1 MQSVRQLLD
10 AQLDRQ
16 VLLPMLRMP
25 QERRLPVRAA
35 DGVTPEPKRR
45 KVRKGTRSCW
55 ECRRR
60 KIRCLYASEDASIC
74 VNCESRGSS
83 CVSQE
88 FADEQAS
95 APDRRVTQRLGRVE
109 EMLEK
114 LVEKIM
120 PDTYNAS
127 RGRPTSASPASAD
140 AVEPE
145 SDDGGACPF
154 SVGKPPM
161 FDVLVPLQNGNK
173 APDEVCPSLGD
184 LPTPA
189 PSQAGIPML
198 GPKYT
203 QVSKTLYNLLPCQQ
217 DIDAIIAASPGASF
231 VISFFSRYR
240 DVAAGRT
247 EEPSSICVAPEPSS
261 HPAVLAKRLMQLTN
275 CLQQVQ
281 PTVPLKL
288 VSKESTRCLMAKYV
302 LMVSDLV
309 AYNDDLVGYAEGL
322 ETLALIS
329 LYHAN
334 AGNLRKAWLMLRR
347 AISVAQLMSVD
358 RLGDKPLKS
367 ADPTSN
373 PLTQVKAKAL
383 WFRLNFTDRYLSL
396 LLGLPAGT
404 DDNSFLSNDP
414 DDEPTD
420 RLEKQ
425 HTVVMGAIIKRNYSK
440 GDASFGMTQA
450 IDCDL
455 EAAARSVASDF
466 WRLPPANALVD
477 AEPIERMRAVTQLML
492 QMNHHNLLI
501 LLHLPYMLR
510 DPKERRWD
518 YSKATCISSSRQ
530 LLRTF
535 LVFRKVNNASNACR
549 HTDYS
554 ALTASMTLL
563 LGYLDPKLQARDQA
577 TTSKREA
584 DRTLIQEARA
594 KLQQMADQNGDKLAR
609 EAASI
614 IGRLLPLLNPDL
626 MTTGGGGEGGNND
639 GGGEVAAIHLE
650 IPYLGTIN
658 INPPANTQTP
668 QHDVQPH
675 AHATPTSTPNIVA
688 NTGAAPATSTTAAK
702 TAPLNMNLN
711 QHEYYDFSASH
722 ALSHNTQPATT
733 NWNTPSGQQHSAPAE
748 GDQAEASHLLSIPME
763 YSNDPNSYAD
773 FNGLPPM
780 MQFEWSQA
788 HLAHPELAAEADEWT
803 FQGFD
808 TTYFESLFS
817 SGSQGL

>member
-1 MQSVRQLLD
+1 
-10 AQLDRQ
+10 
-16 VLLPMLRMP
+16 MP
-25 QERRLPVRAA
+25 QERRLPVRGA
-35 DGVTPEPKRR
+35 DAPDPKRR

-60 KIRCLYASEDASIC
+60 KIRCLYPSEDALIC
-74 VNCESRGSS
+74 VNCESRGSN

-88 FADEQAS
+88 FAEDQAS
-95 APDRRVTQRLGRVE
+95 MPDRRVTQRLGRVE

-114 LVEKIM
+114 LVERIM

-140 AVEPE
+140 TVEPE
-145 SDDGGACPF
+145 SDDVGACPF

-161 FDVLVPLQNGNK
+161 FDVLVPFRDGNK
-173 APDEVCPSLGD
+173 PPTEACPSLGD

-189 PSQAGIPML
+189 PSQPEIPAL
-198 GPKYT
+198 CLKHA
-203 QVSKTLYNLLPCQQ
+203 QVSKALHDLLPCQQ
-217 DIDAIIAASPGASF
+217 DIDAIVTESPAASF
-231 VISFFSRYR
+231 VVSFFARYR
-240 DVAAGRT
+240 DVAAGQAAV
-247 EEPSSICVAPEPSS
+247 PSSMRVVLEPSS
-261 HPAVLAKRLMQLTN
+261 HPAMLAKRLMQLTN
-275 CLQQVQ
+275 CLQQIQ
-281 PTVPLKL
+281 PTTTLKL
-288 VSKESTRCLMAKYV
+288 ILKDSPRCLMVKYV
-302 LMVSDLV
+302 SIVSELV
-309 AYNDDLVGYAEGL
+309 AYDDDFVGYAEGL
-322 ETLALIS
+322 ETLALIA

-334 AGNLRKAWLMLRR
+334 AGNLRKSWLMLRR
-347 AISVAQLMSVD
+347 AISVAQLMGVD

-373 PLTQVKAKAL
+373 PLTQVRAKAL

-396 LLGLPAGT
+396 LLGLPAAT
-404 DDNSFLSNDP
+404 DDNSFLNNDP

-420 RLEKQ
+420 KLEKQ

-466 WRLPPANALVD
+466 WQLPSAESLVD
-477 AEPIERMRAVTQLML
+477 VEPIETMRAVTQLML

-535 LVFRKVNNASNACR
+535 LVFRKMNNASNACR
-549 HTDYS
+549 HTDYG

-577 TTSKREA
+577 TTSKRED
-584 DRTLIQEARA
+584 DRRLIQEARA

-609 EAASI
+609 EAAYI

-626 MTTGGGGEGGNND
+626 MTSGGSGEAGNKE
-639 GGGEVAAIHLE
+639 GGGEVAAIHFE

-658 INPPANTQTP
+658 INPPMNSQVPP

-675 AHATPTSTPNIVA
+675 AHATPTPTLNIVA
-688 NTGAAPATSTTAAK
+688 NTSASPVTSTTATM
-702 TAPLNMNLN
+702 TAPLNVNLN
-711 QHEYYDFSASH
+711 QREYFNFLTSPP
-722 ALSHNTQPATT
+722 LSRGTPPATT
-733 NWNTPSGQQHSAPAE
+733 SWNMSSNQQHSAPVEA
-748 GDQAEASHLLSIPME
+748 DQAAEASHFLSIPME
-763 YSNDPNSYAD
+763 YNADSNSYAD

-817 SGSQGL
+817 SGTQGL

>member
-1 MQSVRQLLD
+1 MGE
-10 AQLDRQ
+10 
-16 VLLPMLRMP
+16 
-25 QERRLPVRAA
+25 ERRLPVRGAA
-35 DGVTPEPKRR
+35 GSLPEPKRR

-60 KIRCLYASEDASIC
+60 KIRCLYPSEDAAVCI
-74 VNCESRGSS
+74 NCESRGTN

-88 FADEQAS
+88 FADEQTS

-120 PDTYNAS
+120 PGSYTTD
-127 RGRPTSASPASAD
+127 RERPTSASSASAD

-145 SDDGGACPF
+145 SDAGSCPF

-161 FDVLVPLQNGNK
+161 FDLLEPLRERGEELP
-173 APDEVCPSLGD
+173 AVCPSVE

-189 PSQAGIPML
+189 PSHHDTFVID
-198 GPKYT
+198 PKYT
-203 QVSKTLYNLLPCQQ
+203 NVSKKLYDLIPCQQ
-217 DIDAIIAASPGASF
+217 DLNALAAASPAASF
-231 VISFFSRYR
+231 VVSFLARYR

-247 EEPSSICVAPEPSS
+247 EEASSIWTIPPPSS
-261 HPAVLAKRLMQLTN
+261 HPAVLAKRLMQLAN
-275 CLQQVQ
+275 CIQQIQ
-281 PTVPLKL
+281 PTTPVKL
-288 VSKESTRCLMAKYV
+288 ASPESTRCLMVKYV
-302 LMVSDLV
+302 LAVSDLV
-309 AYNDDLVGYAEGL
+309 AYNDDLIGYAEGL
-322 ETLALIS
+322 ETLALLS

-334 AGNLRKAWLMLRR
+334 AGNLRKAWLLLRR
-347 AISVAQLMSVD
+347 AISVAQLMGVD
-358 RLGDKPLKS
+358 RWGDKPLKS
-367 ADPTSN
+367 ANPTSN
-373 PLTQVKAKAL
+373 PSTRIGAKAL

-404 DDNSFLSNDP
+404 DDNSFVR
-414 DDEPTD
+414 DDADDGPTD

-425 HTVVMGAIIKRNYSK
+425 HTVVMGAIIKRNSSK
-440 GDASFGMTQA
+440 GDSSFGLTQA

-455 EAAARSVASDF
+455 ETAARSVGPEFWQLPSAS
-466 WRLPPANALVD
+466 ALADPGPV
-477 AEPIERMRAVTQLML
+477 ERMRAMTQLML

-535 LVFRKVNNASNACR
+535 LMFRKLNKASNACR
-549 HTDYS
+549 HTDYG

-577 TTSKREA
+577 TTAKREA
-584 DRTLIQEARA
+584 DRALIEEARD
-594 KLQQMADQNGDKLAR
+594 KLQQMAEQNNDKLAR
-609 EAASI
+609 DAACI

-626 MTTGGGGEGGNND
+626 MTSAPCGQVGDNECAGD
-639 GGGEVAAIHLE
+639 VRAIHLE

-658 INPPANTQTP
+658 INPFAHAA

-675 AHATPTSTPNIVA
+675 AHAISTPNVDSH
-688 NTGAAPATSTTAAK
+688 NNAAPTTAKA
-702 TAPLNMNLN
+702 APPNVTWNGP
-711 QHEYYDFSASH
+711 EYANFPASSPV
-722 ALSHNTQPATT
+722 SHNTHSATT
-733 NWNTPSGQQHSAPAE
+733 SWNTPSSQPNSIPAE
-748 GDQAEASHLLSIPME
+748 GTQGAEASHLLSFPLD
-763 YSNDPNSYAD
+763 YGDDSNMYAD
-773 FNGLPPM
+773 FNGLGPM

-788 HLAHPELAAEADEWT
+788 QLAHPELAAEADEWT

-817 SGSQGL
+817 SGAQGL